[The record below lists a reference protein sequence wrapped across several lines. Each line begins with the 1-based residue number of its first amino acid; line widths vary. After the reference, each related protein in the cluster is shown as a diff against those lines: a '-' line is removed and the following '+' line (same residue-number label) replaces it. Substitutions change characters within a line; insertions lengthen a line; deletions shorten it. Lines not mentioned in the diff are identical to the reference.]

1 MKRTILFLTVLL
13 SCCSQTVFA
22 YHFSAVAPSGQT
34 LYYYT
39 NGGKAIVTFPNN
51 ASNPWGGYSAPVGD
65 LVIPDSVNFG
75 GQTYPVT
82 SINQYAF
89 KQCTGLTSVTIPN
102 TVTSIKFNAFCQ
114 CTGLTSV
121 TIPNSVTSIEHDA
134 FWQCTGLTS
143 VTIGASVTQIGS
155 GAFGQCT
162 SLISI
167 TFLRPTPPVIN
178 SGFSS
183 TFSGRPSTCVVYIPC
198 GSWSQYSPVITGSSL
213 HEMYHEL
220 FAMSADDSS
229 GAVVILTEPTCHNH
243 DAVISAVP
251 TDGHRF
257 DHWSTGSTD
266 NPYTLTVT
274 SDTTVTAYFEEF
286 IPEVYSVTV
295 LVDNPAMGS
304 VIGGGVY
311 EDGTLVT
318 ITAYPADGYHFDHW
332 STGSTDNPYTLTVTR
347 DTTIIAF
354 FVRAI
359 YTLTTNVNDANF
371 GSVSFPTGDTANFG
385 DTLMVVASPTS
396 HYHVDNWSGPGIV
409 TTSTNKDTVWV
420 VMNGNRTIM
429 CNFAIDKHVVTT
441 SIAQNDTACGSV
453 IGDGVFDYG
462 TTITLIALT
471 KNGYRFDHWSTGSTD
486 NPYMLTVTS
495 DTTITAYYV
504 SSSGTEG
511 IGEIDEDDI
520 RISVSGGCIFV
531 EGITNEELRVYDIT
545 GRMVQNRSLPSGVYI
560 VKIGTLPAQKVVVMR

>member
-1 MKRTILFLTVLL
+1 
-13 SCCSQTVFA
+13 
-22 YHFSAVAPSGQT
+22 
-34 LYYYT
+34 
-39 NGGKAIVTFPNN
+39 
-51 ASNPWGGYSAPVGD
+51 
-65 LVIPDSVNFG
+65 
-75 GQTYPVT
+75 
-82 SINQYAF
+82 
-89 KQCTGLTSVTIPN
+89 
-102 TVTSIKFNAFCQ
+102 
-114 CTGLTSV
+114 
-121 TIPNSVTSIEHDA
+121 
-134 FWQCTGLTS
+134 
-143 VTIGASVTQIGS
+143 
-155 GAFGQCT
+155 
-162 SLISI
+162 
-167 TFLRPTPPVIN
+167 
-178 SGFSS
+178 
-183 TFSGRPSTCVVYIPC
+183 
-198 GSWSQYSPVITGSSL
+198 
-213 HEMYHEL
+213 
-220 FAMSADDSS
+220 MSDDDST
-229 GAVVILTEPTCHNH
+229 GAVQILTGPSCSNHN
-243 DAVISAVP
+243 AVLSAVP
-251 TDGHRF
+251 ADGHRF
-257 DHWSTGSTD
+257 GHWSTGSTD

-274 SDTTVTAYFEEF
+274 SDTTITAFFEEL
-286 IPEVYSVTV
+286 ETYSLT
-295 LVDNPAMGS
+295 LLADNPAMGN
-304 VIGGGVY
+304 VTGGGVY
-311 EDGTLVT
+311 DDGSSVT
-318 ITAYPADGYHFDHW
+318 ITAYPADGYRFDHW